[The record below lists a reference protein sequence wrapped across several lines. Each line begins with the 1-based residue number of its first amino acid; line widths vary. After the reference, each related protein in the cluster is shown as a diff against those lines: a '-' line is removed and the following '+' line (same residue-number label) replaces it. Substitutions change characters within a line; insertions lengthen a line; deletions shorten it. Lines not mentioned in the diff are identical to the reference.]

1 MGTWEVVA
9 MDLVEKS
16 VTIPSAKKPGRDRA
30 HCMHPWVGAG
40 VSEPQPSLATVSTAV
55 PRLSLILGQD

>member
-16 VTIPSAKKPGRDRA
+16 VTIPSAKEHTARILG
-30 HCMHPWVGAG
+30 WEQ
-40 VSEPQPSLATVSTAV
+40 VSVRPSHHWPQSPLLSL
-55 PRLSLILGQD
+55 RLSFILGQD

>member
-16 VTIPSAKKPGRDRA
+16 VTIPSAKE
-30 HCMHPWVGAG
+30 H
-40 VSEPQPSLATVSTAV
+40 TA
-55 PRLSLILGQD
+55 RILGWEQVSVSPAITGHSLHYCPLDSVSF